1 MERFEPL
8 LSLLIIAGLTLFVPL
23 IPLTIEV
30 KPEVAWGAEFQVG
43 VTGIAGEPHQGTRE
57 QIGLRDREEVGEIER
72 FAADRLSISP
82 MLALN
87 LPAEAVVERAPRY
100 TLVEQGRTQ
109 TIAGWSETVGGIALE
124 IGLEVGEL
132 DRLEPG
138 RSHLL
143 RPGEAIRLIRVTETE
158 LIVHEPIPYG
168 TEYVND
174 PELTRGEEEVAKPG
188 TSGRAA
194 ITFLLTREDG
204 VEVKRRQVRRA
215 VLAQPTAEVIHRG
228 TKVVLLAEGTATWYR
243 GVGPM
248 TAAHRTLPKGKRV
261 EVEHVGSDKKIIVKI
276 ADRGPF
282 TRDILDLSRDAF
294 EALAPLGAGRIKVRI
309 LKLD

>member
-1 MERFEPL
+1 MDRFE
-8 LSLLIIAGLTLFVPL
+8 SLLGLLVIAGLALVVPL
-23 IPLTIEV
+23 IPFTIPV

-43 VTGIAGEPHQGTRE
+43 VTQAAETPTKGTQE
-57 QIGLRDREEVGEIER
+57 EILLHAREEISELER
-72 FAADRLSISP
+72 FVADRLSISP

-100 TLVEQGRTQ
+100 QLREQGLET
-109 TIAGWSETVGGIALE
+109 TIAGWSESVGELAEE

-138 RSHLL
+138 RGHELA
-143 RPGEAIRLIRVTETE
+143 PGETIRLIRVIETE
-158 LIVHEPIPYG
+158 LIVHEPIPYR
-168 TEYVND
+168 TEYLDD
-174 PELTRGEEEVAKPG
+174 PELARGEEREEKPG
-188 TSGRAA
+188 TSGKVA
-194 ITFLLTREDG
+194 ITFLVTREDG
-204 VEVKRRQVRRA
+204 IEVRRRQIRRVVEVTPLPQVVR
-215 VLAQPTAEVIHRG
+215 RG
-228 TKVVLLAEGTATWYR
+228 TKIVLLAEGTATWYR
-243 GVGPM
+243 GVGAM

-261 EVEHVGSDKKIIVKI
+261 EVEHLGSGKKIVVKI

-294 EALAPLGAGRIKVRI
+294 EALAPLGAGRIRVRI

>member
-1 MERFEPL
+1 MTRFEPL
-8 LSLLIIAGLTLFVPL
+8 FGLLVIAGLALVAPL

-30 KPEVAWGAEFQVG
+30 KPEVAWGTEFQVG
-43 VTGIAGEPHQGTRE
+43 VSAAETSTRGTRE
-57 QIGLRDREEVGEIER
+57 EILLRDREAIGKIER

-100 TLVEQGRTQ
+100 TLALQRQTQ
-109 TIAGWSETVGGIALE
+109 TIAGWSETVGELVEE

-138 RSHLL
+138 RTHVL
-143 RPGEAIRLIRVTETE
+143 RPGETIRLIRVIETE
-158 LIVHEPIPYG
+158 LVVREPVPYQ
-168 TEYVND
+168 TEYVDD
-174 PELTRGEEEVAKPG
+174 PALARGEEEVIERG

-194 ITFLLTREDG
+194 TTFLVTREDG
-204 VEVKRRQVRRA
+204 VEVKRRQVRR
-215 VLAQPTAEVIHRG
+215 VVELQPTAQVIRRG
-228 TKVVLLAEGTATWYR
+228 TKEVLLAEGTATWYR
-243 GVGPM
+243 GVGAL
-248 TAAHRTLPKGKRV
+248 TAAHRTLPKGKKV
-261 EVEHVGSDKKIIVKI
+261 EVEHVGSGKKIIVKI

-282 TRDILDLSRDAF
+282 TRDILDLSQDAF

-309 LKLD
+309 FKVE